1 MTLDFERKTLVIQVT
16 NKQMLTSGT
25 YDVAAGGGE
34 YLVLVLGSGA
44 DMPSISVPVSG
55 PLERKL
61 SGTRTENG

>member
-16 NKQMLTSGT
+16 NKQMSTSGT

-44 DMPSISVPVSG
+44 DM
-55 PLERKL
+55 
-61 SGTRTENG
+61 